1 MTVQLAGIIVTK
13 DSPHYDVCCLSWNR
27 AITRHPSMIIYC
39 QKTEDVVGATQY
51 VKENN
56 LSFRVRSGTHH
67 YAGYSTGDDVV
78 VIDVSLMNQI
88 KLDDDVVTVQG
99 GVRNRELYE
108 VVCQAGFPFAGGGC
122 PTVGVAGYTLGGG
135 WGYSS
140 RLFGLGCDQ
149 LIEAEI
155 VVSDGEVL
163 VANRHQ
169 HQDLFFALRGGGG
182 GNFGVVTSLTYRLPE
197 KQEMATLI
205 NIDYP
210 QVGIEKVA
218 EVALTYQQLFKDL
231 DRRMNLKMAMYHSG
245 TKGIGVK
252 LTGLFYGSKTDAIHL
267 LAAFS
272 SAPCVELE
280 EMSIL
285 EANRAIQ
292 DSHPDFEMYASG
304 GRFIMRDYTK
314 TELLTMLHLI
324 QNRAP
329 GSVYT
334 AITFYG
340 LGGAISDI
348 SSEETAF
355 YYRDARF
362 ILGFQ
367 SVFEDKGYKEQNN
380 AFVRER
386 FNELCSYTKGS
397 FINFPIEQGENYEK
411 EYYGDNLARL
421 KDVKRKYDPINL
433 FKFEQ
438 SIRG

>member
-1 MTVQLAGIIVTK
+1 M
-13 DSPHYDVCCLSWNR
+13 
-27 AITRHPSMIIYC
+27 
-39 QKTEDVVGATQY
+39 
-51 VKENN
+51 
-56 LSFRVRSGTHH
+56 
-67 YAGYSTGDDVV
+67 
-78 VIDVSLMNQI
+78 
-88 KLDDDVVTVQG
+88 
-99 GVRNRELYE
+99 
-108 VVCQAGFPFAGGGC
+108 
-122 PTVGVAGYTLGGG
+122 
-135 WGYSS
+135 
-140 RLFGLGCDQ
+140 
-149 LIEAEI
+149 
-155 VVSDGEVL
+155 
-163 VANRHQ
+163 
-169 HQDLFFALRGGGG
+169 
-182 GNFGVVTSLTYRLPE
+182 TSLTYRLPE

-252 LTGLFYGSKTDAIHL
+252 LTGFFYGSKTDAIHL

-292 DSHPDFEMYASG
+292 DGHQVSF
-304 GRFIMRDYTK
+304 
-314 TELLTMLHLI
+314 
-324 QNRAP
+324 Q
-329 GSVYT
+329 
-334 AITFYG
+334 G